1 MTRRLHAD
9 IAELKRQRL
18 LLLIESNLTHFI
30 DTILATL
37 HCGMLAIG
45 RRRTGRL
52 NYRTGK
58 RNGTA
63 LSQNGLGK

>member
-1 MTRRLHAD
+1 
-9 IAELKRQRL
+9 
-18 LLLIESNLTHFI
+18 LLIESNLTHLI

-45 RRRTGRL
+45 HRRTGRL